1 MARSTLWKI
10 RLSNDILE
18 AFDRIYFAFVIY
30 ILQLM
35 NLSRLIY
42 DLISTLEMHKTM
54 AFALI
59 WVVSRH
65 RISGLLFRF
74 WRLVKCIFEVR
85 QEVIHHRIHRRRVS
99 WYELVSFFFIRF
111 LSSIVVHVILKYFPR
126 LVFRWVSLF
135 TYQSLSPWRAAIG
148 G

>member
-1 MARSTLWKI
+1 MTRPTLWKI

-18 AFDRIYFAFVIY
+18 SFDWIYFAFVIY

-35 NLSRLIY
+35 NFPWLID

-65 RISGLLFRF
+65 RISGLLFGF
-74 WRLVKCIFEVR
+74 WRLLKCIFEVR
-85 QEVIHHRIHRRRVS
+85 QEVIHHRVYRRRIS
-99 WYELVSFFFIRF
+99 WHKLLIFFFISF
-111 LSSIVVHVILKYFPR
+111 ETTIVIHVILKYFPW
-126 LVFRWVSLF
+126 LVFRWVSF
-135 TYQSLSPWRAAIG
+135 FIYQCLSPGRAAASS
-148 G
+148 

>member
-1 MARSTLWKI
+1 MTRPTLWKI

-18 AFDRIYFAFVIY
+18 AFDRINFAFVIY

-35 NLSRLIY
+35 NFSRPIY

-65 RISGLLFRF
+65 RISGLLFWFR
-74 WRLVKCIFEVR
+74 RLLKCILEVR
-85 QEVIHHRIHRRRVS
+85 QKVVHHRIHGRWIS
-99 WYELVSFFFIRF
+99 WHNLVIFFFIRF
-111 LSSIVVHVILKYFPR
+111 KSTVIVHVILKYFPW
-126 LVFRWVSLF
+126 LIFRWVSF
-135 TYQSLSPWRAAIG
+135 FIYQCLSPGRATVSS
-148 G
+148 